1 MTETDLMRTISV
13 ELCRRGCI
21 VHRTNSGTY
30 YTKDGRPVRIGVP
43 GMSDLQGHRPD
54 GRCFYLEVKKP
65 GKKPRENQISFI
77 RAMRSTGAI
86 AGWADSVERALEVVE
101 NGDSI

>member
-1 MTETDLMRTISV
+1 MTEHDIQTMITV

-30 YTKDGRPVRIGVP
+30 YTEDGRPVRIGIP

-65 GKKPRENQISFI
+65 GQKPRENQQRFLS
-77 RAMRSTGAI
+77 AMRKSGAI
-86 AGWADSVERALEVVE
+86 AGWADSVEKAVEVVE
-101 NGDSI
+101 NGDTI

>member
-1 MTETDLMRTISV
+1 MTEHDIQTMITV

-21 VHRTNSGTY
+21 VHRTNSGVF
-30 YTKDGRPVRIGVP
+30 YTKDGTPVRIGIP

-65 GKKPRENQISFI
+65 GQKPRENQLRFLD
-77 RAMRSTGAI
+77 AMRSTGAI
-86 AGWADSVERALEVVE
+86 AGWADSVEKAVEVVE